1 MGEADIRERPLAEV
15 LGSYP
20 PPRGEEA
27 AELIAAALKTA
38 APRKIIVLDDDP
50 TGVQTVHGVSVYT
63 GWNAECIGAGFD
75 EPGPLFFV
83 LTNSRGM
90 NAEESGAVHRE
101 IGGTIA
107 RTARAKG
114 RDFIIISRSDSTLR
128 GHYPLETEAL
138 RQSVKAETGRDYD
151 GEIICPFFI
160 EGGRYTAGNIHYVK
174 TGDTL
179 IPAARTEFAADKT
192 FGYRH
197 SDLTEWVEEKTGG
210 AYPARQVTVVSL
222 EDIRGGTGAVDR
234 VAAILLKVRDF
245 GKVIIN
251 ALDYADVAVCCAALY
266 RALDAGKRY
275 LVRSAAAFPKVLGGI
290 GDRPLLSREE
300 LLAGADREGSGSGG
314 LPASGGLPTVGGL
327 PASGGLIVI
336 GSHVRKTSR
345 QLELLLE
352 KPGIRAIE
360 FNTHLVLEEEAFAAE
375 IRRVQEL
382 ADQSLKEGKTTVI
395 FTARRRFDLNT
406 GSREDELKV
415 SMKIAAAVTSFVAG
429 LKDKPRFII
438 AKGGI
443 TSSEIG
449 TAALN
454 VTKAL
459 VLGQILPGIPVWLT
473 GPESRF
479 PHTPYI
485 IFPGNV
491 GEEGDLRTIAD
502 MLEVEHG

>member
-1 MGEADIRERPLAEV
+1 MREEDMRERPLAEV
-15 LGSYP
+15 LGAYP
-20 PPRGEEA
+20 PPRGEKA
-27 AELIAAALKTA
+27 KALIAAALKQ
-38 APRKIIVLDDDP
+38 PRKIVVLDDDP

-63 GWNAECIGAGFD
+63 GWDAESIGAGFD

-90 NAEESGAVHRE
+90 GPGESEAAHRE

-107 RTARAKG
+107 RTAQAKG
-114 RDFIIISRSDSTLR
+114 RDFMIISRSDSTLR

-138 RQSVKAETGRDYD
+138 RQGVRAETGRDYD

-174 TGDTL
+174 TGDML

-197 SDLTEWVEEKTGG
+197 SDLSAWVEEKTGG
-210 AYPARQVTVVSL
+210 AYPAGGVTALSL
-222 EDIRGGTGAVDR
+222 EDLRGGTEAEALDR
-234 VAAILLKVRDF
+234 VTAILLGVRDF
-245 GKVIIN
+245 GKVVVN

-266 RALDAGKRY
+266 RAREAGKRY
-275 LVRSAAAFPKVLGGI
+275 LIRSAAAVPKVLGGI
-290 GDRPLLSREE
+290 GDRPLLGRDE
-300 LLAGADREGSGSGG
+300 LLAGNGG
-314 LPASGGLPTVGGL
+314 RSAG
-327 PASGGLIVI
+327 GGLIVI
-336 GSHVRKTSR
+336 GSHVQKTSR
-345 QLELLLE
+345 QLALLLE
-352 KPGIRAIE
+352 MPGIGAVE
-360 FNTHLVLEEEAFAAE
+360 FNTHLVLNEEAFAAE
-375 IRRVQEL
+375 IRRAREL
-382 ADQSLKEGKTTVI
+382 ADQFLGRGKTTVI
-395 FTARRRFDLNT
+395 YTTRRRFDLNT
-406 GSREDELKV
+406 GSREDELRV
-415 SMKIAAAVTSFVAG
+415 SMKIARAVTSVVAG
-429 LKDKPRFII
+429 LKERPRFII

-449 TAALN
+449 TVALK

-459 VLGQILPGIPVWLT
+459 VLGQVLPGIPVWLT

-491 GEEGDLRTIAD
+491 GEEGDLRAIAG

>member
-1 MGEADIRERPLAEV
+1 MD
-15 LGSYP
+15 
-20 PPRGEEA
+20 
-27 AELIAAALKTA
+27 
-38 APRKIIVLDDDP
+38 
-50 TGVQTVHGVSVYT
+50 
-63 GWNAECIGAGFD
+63 
-75 EPGPLFFV
+75 
-83 LTNSRGM
+83 
-90 NAEESGAVHRE
+90 AEESEAAHRE

-128 GHYPLETEAL
+128 GHYPLETAAL
-138 RQSVKAETGRDYD
+138 RQSVKAETGWDYD

-266 RALDAGKRY
+266 RALDGGKRY
-275 LVRSAAAFPKVLGGI
+275 LIRSAAAFPKVLGGI
-290 GDRPLLSREE
+290 GDRPPLTREE
-300 LLAGADREGSGSGG
+300 LVAGAEG
-314 LPASGGLPTVGGL
+314 PAG
-327 PASGGLIVI
+327 SGGLIVI

-352 KPGIRAIE
+352 KPGIGAVE
-360 FNTHLVLEEEAFAAE
+360 FNTHLVLEEEPFAAE
-375 IRRVQEL
+375 IRRVQGL
-382 ADQSLKEGKTTVI
+382 ADQSLREGKTTVI
-395 FTARRRFDLNT
+395 FTSRRRFDLNT
-406 GSREDELKV
+406 GSREDELRV
-415 SMKIAAAVTSFVAG
+415 SMKIAAAVTSFVAN
-429 LKDKPRFII
+429 LKEKPRFII

-449 TAALN
+449 TAALK
-454 VTKAL
+454 VRKAL
-459 VLGQILPGIPVWLT
+459 VLGQVLPGIPVWLT

-491 GEEGDLRTIAD
+491 GEEGDLRKIAD